1 MGIKDFIIPAID
13 LQEGKA
19 VRLYKGE
26 KNSSKV
32 YSDNPVSVA
41 KLWEDKGAKQLH
53 IVDLDGAFEGKPKNY
68 KIVEEIVKAVSI
80 PVEFGGGLRSFEA
93 VKTMFDVG
101 VNRVVIGSL
110 AYQNEEEFIKIVE
123 NYPNKVILGIDAKD
137 GKVAIKGWVE
147 KINYTPLEFA
157 KKFEKYDIWGYLYTD
172 VNRDGALTGANVKG
186 TVELAKNLSKP
197 VIASGGVSSLKDIE
211 ELYRFKDYGIYGVVV
226 GKALYEGK
234 IDLDKI

>member
-1 MGIKDFIIPAID
+1 MERIMGIKEFIIPAID

-19 VRLYKGE
+19 VRLYKGD

-93 VKTMFDVG
+93 IKTMFDVG
-101 VNRVVIGSL
+101 VLQADFVFTGSL
-110 AYQNEEEFIKIVE
+110 LLIIL
-123 NYPNKVILGIDAKD
+123 VIFTFGLSVYIS
-137 GKVAIKGWVE
+137 ISLE
-147 KINYTPLEFA
+147 KS
-157 KKFEKYDIWGYLYTD
+157 
-172 VNRDGALTGANVKG
+172 G
-186 TVELAKNLSKP
+186 TL
-197 VIASGGVSSLKDIE
+197 
-211 ELYRFKDYGIYGVVV
+211 F
-226 GKALYEGK
+226 
-234 IDLDKI
+234 